1 MELKSNAELDLA
13 YNFVE
18 FTNRSVFLTGKAGT
32 GKTTFLHTLRKTS
45 RKRIIVVA
53 PTGVAAINAKGV
65 TIHSFFQ
72 MPFGPMLTERVS
84 GIRQSFDNSGH
95 IRKFNRNKIKIIK
108 SLDLL
113 VIDEISMVRAD
124 LLDGIDDVLRQYRNK
139 NLPFG
144 GIQLLMIGDLQ
155 QLAPVVKDDEWQLLR
170 QYYDTVY
177 FFSSKALK
185 ESNPINIELKN
196 IFRQSDDKFI
206 EILNEIRDDKLSES
220 SMIELNKR
228 YKPGVTSNAE
238 GEYITLTTHNA
249 SADRINSEQLTKIK
263 NKAHSFI
270 AEVDGT
276 FSEYNYP
283 TDFELTL
290 KKDAQVMFI
299 KNDSSPEKLYFN
311 GKIGIITAIDKYDI
325 EVQCKDDDEPILLHR
340 EVWENIRYSTNAVT
354 AQIEEE
360 KVGSFTQYP
369 LRLAWAI
376 TIHKSQG
383 LTFEKAIV
391 DAQQAFAHGQIYVA
405 LSRCK
410 SLEGL
415 ILSSKISGRGIIC
428 DRQVISFNRNIE
440 ENPPKKQELV
450 RSKLDYQFFLLSE
463 LYNYRPI
470 IYQLTRCKK
479 LVTENANI
487 VQGNLIEVIDQIIP
501 SVSSLIDISEKF
513 LKQVHHLLF
522 AEGDAEK
529 NIQLQKRINKASEYF
544 KEKTGQQIISLI
556 EGVAFETDNRSV
568 RKSIKNVL
576 TKINEELFIKMEC
589 LIETTNKFIVYDYLD
604 VRAKAAL
611 KPPARKVKKK
621 TEIIDTTVKY
631 PELYKKLQ
639 EWRKQIAND
648 EDLPLYYIAHQKLL
662 RQITTLLPTTEKQ
675 LKTIKGMGPKKLKQ
689 YGKDILDIVLEYC
702 EEKKIL

>member
-84 GIRQSFDNSGH
+84 GIRQSLDNSGH

-170 QYYDTVY
+170 KYYDTVY

-220 SMIELNKR
+220 SMMVLNKR
-228 YKPGVTSNAE
+228 YIPGITSNAE
-238 GEYITLTTHNA
+238 EEYITLTTHNA
-249 SADRINSEQLTKIK
+249 SADRINSEQLAKIK

-325 EVQCKDDDEPILLHR
+325 EVQCKDDDEPIFLHR
-340 EVWENIRYSTNAVT
+340 EVWENIRYSTNAAT

-450 RSKLDYQFFLLSE
+450 RSKLDYQLFLLSE

-470 IYQLTRCKK
+470 NYQLIRCKK
-479 LVTENANI
+479 LVTENINI
-487 VQGNLIEVIDQIIP
+487 VQGNLVEVIDQIIP
-501 SVSSLIDISEKF
+501 IVSSLIDVSEKF
-513 LKQVHHLLF
+513 LKQVHNLLF

-529 NIQLQKRINKASEYF
+529 NTQLQGRINKASEYF
-544 KEKTGQQIISLI
+544 KEKTEQINSLI

-568 RKSIKNVL
+568 RKSIKNIL
-576 TKINEELFIKMEC
+576 TKIDEELFIKMEC

-604 VRAKAAL
+604 VRAKASL
-611 KPPARKVKKK
+611 KPPARKMKKK

-631 PELYKKLQ
+631 PELYMKLQ
-639 EWRKQIAND
+639 EWRKQIANE

-662 RQITTLLPTTEKQ
+662 RQIATLLPTTEKQ
-675 LKTIKGMGPKKLKQ
+675 LKNIKGMGPKKLKQ
-689 YGKDILDIVLEYC
+689 YGKDILNIILEYC
-702 EEKKIL
+702 EEKNIL